1 MKEGRRWEMG
11 FTDVKPS
18 LFVPFGGGGC
28 PPPQFPAGGGAGGGG
43 QRGGF
48 SKGAAP
54 KTDGIISKTGPSAVL
69 PPLFS
74 PPYPGRAHERL
85 LWPLFVAPEKGADRA
100 LTWNRRKSAG
110 GLKTSRRR
118 AKMGLAQR
126 FEMQSHGFGTNG
138 NLNKNNL
145 NF

>member
-1 MKEGRRWEMG
+1 M
-11 FTDVKPS
+11 
-18 LFVPFGGGGC
+18 
-28 PPPQFPAGGGAGGGG
+28 
-43 QRGGF
+43 
-48 SKGAAP
+48 
-54 KTDGIISKTGPSAVL
+54 L

-138 NLNKNNL
+138 NLNKNDLKFRQSNL
-145 NF
+145 SGWASQSTSILGSDPSGCKKCDELFFWEIEEFRGKGLRNPGNK